1 MKIEKRKVT
10 EAKPLSVAAKS
21 AMGVMLGMTTA
32 ATFIACGGPVGEIS
46 DAIDENSSSSNEI
59 QAPKSDSSS
68 PESSNQAET
77 QQSSSEQSEAQ
88 QNSAEQTGAQQSG
101 QEQTETKQ
109 SSSSQVVVDIP
120 LSHEPISSSV
130 MEALSAAAESS
141 SSSAASIPA
150 SATESTTSS
159 SADTTSSAANPASSN
174 EAVQPAASSES
185 ANPASSSS
193 SEPSI
198 REIQDA
204 CQGKPGGSPV
214 DIGGQVYLCP
224 DTGGGMMF
232 SMISTFER
240 TDMEV

>member
-1 MKIEKRKVT
+1 
-10 EAKPLSVAAKS
+10 
-21 AMGVMLGMTTA
+21 MGVMLGMTTA

-68 PESSNQAET
+68 PESSNQAEV

-101 QEQTETKQ
+101 QEQTKTKQ

-141 SSSAASIPA
+141 SSSTPSDKLFLKPYQIRRRPRNGHNMPANVSFNRPLQMRSGRHHCRIP
-150 SATESTTSS
+150 
-159 SADTTSSAANPASSN
+159 N
-174 EAVQPAASSES
+174 
-185 ANPASSSS
+185 
-193 SEPSI
+193 
-198 REIQDA
+198 
-204 CQGKPGGSPV
+204 
-214 DIGGQVYLCP
+214 
-224 DTGGGMMF
+224 
-232 SMISTFER
+232 
-240 TDMEV
+240 

>member
-1 MKIEKRKVT
+1 
-10 EAKPLSVAAKS
+10 
-21 AMGVMLGMTTA
+21 MGVMLGMTTA

-141 SSSAASIPA
+141 SSSTPP
-150 SATESTTSS
+150 T
-159 SADTTSSAANPASSN
+159 N
-174 EAVQPAASSES
+174 
-185 ANPASSSS
+185 SSSS
-193 SEPSI
+193 HIKFGDGPETDTTCPPMFPSTDPCKCVPDGTTVEYQTEFGVQLI
-198 REIQDA
+198 T
-204 CQGKPGGSPV
+204 
-214 DIGGQVYLCP
+214 CP
-224 DTGGGMMF
+224 QPNSSQNMDGFSF
-232 SMISTFER
+232 SMVTTFER
-240 TDMEV
+240 TDAEA

>member
-21 AMGVMLGMTTA
+21 AIGVMLGMTTA

-59 QAPKSDSSS
+59 QTPKSDSSS
-68 PESSNQAET
+68 PESSNQVET

-141 SSSAASIPA
+141 RSSTPP
-150 SATESTTSS
+150 T
-159 SADTTSSAANPASSN
+159 N
-174 EAVQPAASSES
+174 
-185 ANPASSSS
+185 SSSS
-193 SEPSI
+193 HIKFGDGPETDTTCPPMFPSTDPCKCVPDGTTVEYQTEFGVQLI
-198 REIQDA
+198 T
-204 CQGKPGGSPV
+204 
-214 DIGGQVYLCP
+214 CP
-224 DTGGGMMF
+224 QPNSSQNMDGFSF
-232 SMISTFER
+232 SMVTTFER
-240 TDMEV
+240 TDVEA

>member
-1 MKIEKRKVT
+1 MNIEKRKVT

-59 QAPKSDSSS
+59 QTPKSDSSS

-101 QEQTETKQ
+101 QEQTETKH

-130 MEALSAAAESS
+130 IEALSAAAKSS
-141 SSSAASIPA
+141 SSSTPP
-150 SATESTTSS
+150 T
-159 SADTTSSAANPASSN
+159 N
-174 EAVQPAASSES
+174 
-185 ANPASSSS
+185 SSSS
-193 SEPSI
+193 HIKFGDGPETDTTCPPMFPSTDPCKCVPDGTTVEYQTEFGVQLI
-198 REIQDA
+198 T
-204 CQGKPGGSPV
+204 
-214 DIGGQVYLCP
+214 CP
-224 DTGGGMMF
+224 QPNSSQNMDGFSF
-232 SMISTFER
+232 SMVTTFER
-240 TDMEV
+240 TDVEA

>member
-59 QAPKSDSSS
+59 QTPKSDSSS

-141 SSSAASIPA
+141 SSSTPP
-150 SATESTTSS
+150 T
-159 SADTTSSAANPASSN
+159 N
-174 EAVQPAASSES
+174 
-185 ANPASSSS
+185 SSSS
-193 SEPSI
+193 HIKFGDGPETDTTCPPMFPSTDPCKCVPDGTTVEYQTEFGVQLI
-198 REIQDA
+198 T
-204 CQGKPGGSPV
+204 
-214 DIGGQVYLCP
+214 CP
-224 DTGGGMMF
+224 QPNSSQNMDGFSF
-232 SMISTFER
+232 SMVTTFER
-240 TDMEV
+240 TDVEA

>member
-59 QAPKSDSSS
+59 QTPKSDSSS

-88 QNSAEQTGAQQSG
+88 QNSAEQTDAQQSG

-130 MEALSAAAESS
+130 MEALSAAAE
-141 SSSAASIPA
+141 
-150 SATESTTSS
+150 TSS
-159 SADTTSSAANPASSN
+159 SLTPPNNFSSSHIKFGDGPETDTTCPPMFPSTDPCKCVPDGTTVEYQTEFGVQLITCPQPNSSQNMDGFS
-174 EAVQPAASSES
+174 
-185 ANPASSSS
+185 
-193 SEPSI
+193 
-198 REIQDA
+198 
-204 CQGKPGGSPV
+204 
-214 DIGGQVYLCP
+214 
-224 DTGGGMMF
+224 F
-232 SMISTFER
+232 SMVTTFER
-240 TDMEV
+240 TDVEA

>member
-21 AMGVMLGMTTA
+21 AMGVMLGVTTA
-32 ATFIACGGPVGEIS
+32 ATFIACGGPMGEVS
-46 DAIDENSSSSNEI
+46 DAIDENSSSSDEI
-59 QAPKSDSSS
+59 QTPKSDSSS

-130 MEALSAAAESS
+130 LEALSSAAESS
-141 SSSAASIPA
+141 SS
-150 SATESTTSS
+150 ATTPT
-159 SADTTSSAANPASSN
+159 
-174 EAVQPAASSES
+174 
-185 ANPASSSS
+185 SSSS
-193 SEPSI
+193 SDIKFGDSPKEECPSAFPSSDPCKCVPDGTTVEYQTEFGVQLI
-198 REIQDA
+198 T
-204 CQGKPGGSPV
+204 
-214 DIGGQVYLCP
+214 CP
-224 DTGGGMMF
+224 LPASSQSSGFSF
-232 SMISTFER
+232 SMVTTFER
-240 TDMEV
+240 TDVEA

>member
-59 QAPKSDSSS
+59 QTPKSDSSS

-88 QNSAEQTGAQQSG
+88 QNSAEQTDAQQSG

-130 MEALSAAAESS
+130 LEALSSVTESDSSANNRCIAVPGSEITVCTQTPSSSSSSNAQSS
-141 SSSAASIPA
+141 SSSANNACTNVPGSDIIICPDQ
-150 SATESTTSS
+150 SLPHS
-159 SADTTSSAANPASSN
+159 SAMTSM
-174 EAVQPAASSES
+174 V
-185 ANPASSSS
+185 
-193 SEPSI
+193 
-198 REIQDA
+198 
-204 CQGKPGGSPV
+204 
-214 DIGGQVYLCP
+214 
-224 DTGGGMMF
+224 T
-232 SMISTFER
+232 TFEK
-240 TDMEV
+240 TDIEV

>member
-141 SSSAASIPA
+141 SSSTPP
-150 SATESTTSS
+150 T
-159 SADTTSSAANPASSN
+159 N
-174 EAVQPAASSES
+174 
-185 ANPASSSS
+185 SSSS
-193 SEPSI
+193 HIKFGDGPETDTTCPPMFPSTDPCKCVPDGTTVEYQTEFGVQLI
-198 REIQDA
+198 T
-204 CQGKPGGSPV
+204 
-214 DIGGQVYLCP
+214 CP
-224 DTGGGMMF
+224 QPNSSQNMDGFSF
-232 SMISTFER
+232 SMVTTFER
-240 TDMEV
+240 TDVEA

>member
-141 SSSAASIPA
+141 SS
-150 SATESTTSS
+150 ATTPT
-159 SADTTSSAANPASSN
+159 
-174 EAVQPAASSES
+174 
-185 ANPASSSS
+185 SSSS
-193 SEPSI
+193 SNIKFGDTPKEECPSAFPSSDPCKCVPDGTTVEYQTEFGVQLI
-198 REIQDA
+198 T
-204 CQGKPGGSPV
+204 
-214 DIGGQVYLCP
+214 CP
-224 DTGGGMMF
+224 LPASSQSSGFSF
-232 SMISTFER
+232 SMVTTFEK
-240 TDMEV
+240 TDIEV

>member
-1 MKIEKRKVT
+1 MNIEKRKVT

-59 QAPKSDSSS
+59 QTPKSDSSS

-141 SSSAASIPA
+141 SSSTPP
-150 SATESTTSS
+150 T
-159 SADTTSSAANPASSN
+159 N
-174 EAVQPAASSES
+174 
-185 ANPASSSS
+185 SSSS
-193 SEPSI
+193 HIKFGDGPETDTTCPPMFPSTDPCKCVPDGTTVEYQTEFGVQLI
-198 REIQDA
+198 T
-204 CQGKPGGSPV
+204 
-214 DIGGQVYLCP
+214 CP
-224 DTGGGMMF
+224 QPNSSQNMDGFSF
-232 SMISTFER
+232 SMVTTFER
-240 TDMEV
+240 TDVEA

>member
-130 MEALSAAAESS
+130 MEALSAAAESDSSANNRCIAVPGSEITVCTQTPSSSSSSNAQSS
-141 SSSAASIPA
+141 SSSANNACTNVPGSDIIICPDQ
-150 SATESTTSS
+150 SLPHS
-159 SADTTSSAANPASSN
+159 SAMTSM
-174 EAVQPAASSES
+174 V
-185 ANPASSSS
+185 
-193 SEPSI
+193 
-198 REIQDA
+198 
-204 CQGKPGGSPV
+204 
-214 DIGGQVYLCP
+214 
-224 DTGGGMMF
+224 T
-232 SMISTFER
+232 TFEK
-240 TDMEV
+240 TDIEV

>member
-141 SSSAASIPA
+141 SSSTPP
-150 SATESTTSS
+150 T
-159 SADTTSSAANPASSN
+159 N
-174 EAVQPAASSES
+174 
-185 ANPASSSS
+185 SSSS
-193 SEPSI
+193 YIKFGDGPETDTTCPPMFPSTDPCKCVPDGTTVEYQTEFGVQLI
-198 REIQDA
+198 T
-204 CQGKPGGSPV
+204 
-214 DIGGQVYLCP
+214 CP
-224 DTGGGMMF
+224 QPNSSQNMDGFSF
-232 SMISTFER
+232 SMVTTFER
-240 TDMEV
+240 TDVEA

>member
-1 MKIEKRKVT
+1 MKIEKRKFT

-130 MEALSAAAESS
+130 MEALSTAAESS
-141 SSSAASIPA
+141 SSSTPQ
-150 SATESTTSS
+150 T
-159 SADTTSSAANPASSN
+159 N
-174 EAVQPAASSES
+174 
-185 ANPASSSS
+185 SSSS
-193 SEPSI
+193 YIKFGDGPETDTTCPPMFPSTDPCKCVPDGTTVEYQTEFGVQLI
-198 REIQDA
+198 T
-204 CQGKPGGSPV
+204 
-214 DIGGQVYLCP
+214 CP
-224 DTGGGMMF
+224 QPNSSQNMDGFSF
-232 SMISTFER
+232 SMVTTFER
-240 TDMEV
+240 TDVEA

>member
-1 MKIEKRKVT
+1 MNIEKRKVT

-32 ATFIACGGPVGEIS
+32 ATFIACGGPVGEVS

-59 QAPKSDSSS
+59 QTPKSDSSS

-141 SSSAASIPA
+141 SSSTPP
-150 SATESTTSS
+150 T
-159 SADTTSSAANPASSN
+159 N
-174 EAVQPAASSES
+174 
-185 ANPASSSS
+185 SSSS
-193 SEPSI
+193 YIKFGDGPETDTTCPPMFPSTDPCKCVPDGTTVEYQTEFGVQLI
-198 REIQDA
+198 T
-204 CQGKPGGSPV
+204 
-214 DIGGQVYLCP
+214 CP
-224 DTGGGMMF
+224 QPNSSQNMDGFSF
-232 SMISTFER
+232 SMVTTFER
-240 TDMEV
+240 TDVEA

>member
-46 DAIDENSSSSNEI
+46 DAIDENSSSSNDI

-141 SSSAASIPA
+141 SSSTPP
-150 SATESTTSS
+150 T
-159 SADTTSSAANPASSN
+159 N
-174 EAVQPAASSES
+174 
-185 ANPASSSS
+185 SSSS
-193 SEPSI
+193 HIKFGDGPETDTTCPPMFPSTDPCKCVPDGTTVEYQTEFGVQLI
-198 REIQDA
+198 T
-204 CQGKPGGSPV
+204 
-214 DIGGQVYLCP
+214 CP
-224 DTGGGMMF
+224 QPNSSQNMDGFSF
-232 SMISTFER
+232 SMVTTFER
-240 TDMEV
+240 TDVEA

>member
-1 MKIEKRKVT
+1 MNIEKRKVT

-32 ATFIACGGPVGEIS
+32 ATFIACGGPVGEVS

-59 QAPKSDSSS
+59 QTPKSDSSS

-130 MEALSAAAESS
+130 LEALSAAAESS
-141 SSSAASIPA
+141 SSSTPP
-150 SATESTTSS
+150 T
-159 SADTTSSAANPASSN
+159 N
-174 EAVQPAASSES
+174 
-185 ANPASSSS
+185 SSSS
-193 SEPSI
+193 HIKFGDGPKTDTTCPPMFPSTDPCKCVPDGTTVEYQTEFGVQLI
-198 REIQDA
+198 T
-204 CQGKPGGSPV
+204 
-214 DIGGQVYLCP
+214 CP
-224 DTGGGMMF
+224 QPNASQNMDGFSF
-232 SMISTFER
+232 SMVTTFER
-240 TDMEV
+240 TDVEA

>member
-1 MKIEKRKVT
+1 MNIEKRKVT

-68 PESSNQAET
+68 PESSNQAEV

-141 SSSAASIPA
+141 SSSTPP
-150 SATESTTSS
+150 T
-159 SADTTSSAANPASSN
+159 N
-174 EAVQPAASSES
+174 
-185 ANPASSSS
+185 SSSS
-193 SEPSI
+193 YIKFGDGPETDTTCPPMFPSTDPCKCVPDGTTVEYQTEFGVQLI
-198 REIQDA
+198 T
-204 CQGKPGGSPV
+204 
-214 DIGGQVYLCP
+214 CP
-224 DTGGGMMF
+224 QPNSSQNMDGFSF
-232 SMISTFER
+232 SMVTTFER
-240 TDMEV
+240 TDVEA

>member
-101 QEQTETKQ
+101 HEQTETKQ

-141 SSSAASIPA
+141 SS
-150 SATESTTSS
+150 ATTPT
-159 SADTTSSAANPASSN
+159 
-174 EAVQPAASSES
+174 
-185 ANPASSSS
+185 SSSS
-193 SEPSI
+193 SNIKFGDTPKEECPSAFPSSDPCKCVPDGTTVEYQTEFGVQLI
-198 REIQDA
+198 T
-204 CQGKPGGSPV
+204 
-214 DIGGQVYLCP
+214 CP
-224 DTGGGMMF
+224 LPASSQSSGFSF
-232 SMISTFER
+232 SMVTTFEK
-240 TDMEV
+240 TDIEV

>member
-32 ATFIACGGPVGEIS
+32 ATFIACGGPVGEVS

-59 QAPKSDSSS
+59 QTPKSDSSS

-88 QNSAEQTGAQQSG
+88 QNSAEQTDAQQSG

-130 MEALSAAAESS
+130 LEALSAAAESS
-141 SSSAASIPA
+141 SSSTPP
-150 SATESTTSS
+150 T
-159 SADTTSSAANPASSN
+159 N
-174 EAVQPAASSES
+174 
-185 ANPASSSS
+185 SSSS
-193 SEPSI
+193 HIKFGDGPKTDTTCPPMFPSTDPCKCVPDGTTVEYQTEFGVQLI
-198 REIQDA
+198 T
-204 CQGKPGGSPV
+204 
-214 DIGGQVYLCP
+214 CP
-224 DTGGGMMF
+224 QPNSSQNMDGFSF
-232 SMISTFER
+232 SMVTTFER
-240 TDMEV
+240 TDVEA

>member
-130 MEALSAAAESS
+130 LEALSAAAESS
-141 SSSAASIPA
+141 SSSTPP
-150 SATESTTSS
+150 T
-159 SADTTSSAANPASSN
+159 N
-174 EAVQPAASSES
+174 
-185 ANPASSSS
+185 SSSS
-193 SEPSI
+193 HIKFGDGPETDTTCPPMFPSTDPCKCVPDGTTVEYQTEFGVQLI
-198 REIQDA
+198 T
-204 CQGKPGGSPV
+204 
-214 DIGGQVYLCP
+214 CP
-224 DTGGGMMF
+224 QPNSSQNMDGFSF
-232 SMISTFER
+232 SMVTTFER
-240 TDMEV
+240 TDVEA

>member
-1 MKIEKRKVT
+1 MNIEKRKVT

-59 QAPKSDSSS
+59 QTPKSDSSS
-68 PESSNQAET
+68 PESSNLAET

-141 SSSAASIPA
+141 SSSTPP
-150 SATESTTSS
+150 T
-159 SADTTSSAANPASSN
+159 N
-174 EAVQPAASSES
+174 
-185 ANPASSSS
+185 SSSS
-193 SEPSI
+193 HIKFGDGPETDTTCPPMFPSTDPCKCVPDGTTVEYQTEFGVQLI
-198 REIQDA
+198 T
-204 CQGKPGGSPV
+204 
-214 DIGGQVYLCP
+214 CP
-224 DTGGGMMF
+224 QPNSSQNMDGFSF
-232 SMISTFER
+232 SMVTTFER
-240 TDMEV
+240 TDVEA

>member
-68 PESSNQAET
+68 PESSNQAEV

-101 QEQTETKQ
+101 QEQTKTKQ

-141 SSSAASIPA
+141 SSSTPP
-150 SATESTTSS
+150 T
-159 SADTTSSAANPASSN
+159 N
-174 EAVQPAASSES
+174 
-185 ANPASSSS
+185 SSSS
-193 SEPSI
+193 HIKFGDGPETDTTCPPMFPSTDPCKCVPDGTTVEYQTEFGVQLI
-198 REIQDA
+198 T
-204 CQGKPGGSPV
+204 
-214 DIGGQVYLCP
+214 CP
-224 DTGGGMMF
+224 QPNSSQNMDGFSF
-232 SMISTFER
+232 SMVTTFER
-240 TDMEV
+240 TDVEA

>member
-59 QAPKSDSSS
+59 QAPKSDSFS

-88 QNSAEQTGAQQSG
+88 QNSAEQTSAQQSG

-141 SSSAASIPA
+141 SSSTPP
-150 SATESTTSS
+150 T
-159 SADTTSSAANPASSN
+159 N
-174 EAVQPAASSES
+174 
-185 ANPASSSS
+185 SSSS
-193 SEPSI
+193 HIKFGDGPETDTTCPPMFPSTDPCKCVPDGTTVEYQTEFGVQLI
-198 REIQDA
+198 T
-204 CQGKPGGSPV
+204 
-214 DIGGQVYLCP
+214 CP
-224 DTGGGMMF
+224 QPNSSQNMDGFSF
-232 SMISTFER
+232 SMVTTFER
-240 TDMEV
+240 TDVEA